1 MITIEQHKLVDTDGK
16 IKISFQ
22 ETPNVSGPFNAGLPD
37 TIIIHYTAGSSLTS
51 SAKWLQNP
59 AANASAHLVLG
70 KTGEIIQLAPFN
82 VRTWHAGRST
92 WKGRSGLNQYS
103 IGIEID
109 NAGPLT
115 QTPEGYLTHFGK
127 KVENKDVVLA
137 KHKFDSSERGWEAYT
152 PQQLQVVEEI
162 CQALKAAYG
171 IKEILGHDD
180 IAPSRKRDPGPA
192 FPLESLQGR
201 VMFGRNEDLPDE
213 PDDEALVDAAV
224 VFADNLNIRSNPSTN
239 ASMVSNPLSKGT
251 KVRILKSQ
259 GGWSYVKA
267 DIEGW
272 VSNQWL
278 RNV

>member
-1 MITIEQHKLVDTDGK
+1 M
-16 IKISFQ
+16 
-22 ETPNVSGPFNAGLPD
+22 
-37 TIIIHYTAGSSLTS
+37 
-51 SAKWLQNP
+51 
-59 AANASAHLVLG
+59 
-70 KTGEIIQLAPFN
+70 
-82 VRTWHAGRST
+82 
-92 WKGRSGLNQYS
+92 
-103 IGIEID
+103 
-109 NAGPLT
+109 
-115 QTPEGYLTHFGK
+115 
-127 KVENKDVVLA
+127 LA

-152 PQQLQVVEEI
+152 PQQLQIVEEI

-213 PDDEALVDAAV
+213 PDDEALIDAAV